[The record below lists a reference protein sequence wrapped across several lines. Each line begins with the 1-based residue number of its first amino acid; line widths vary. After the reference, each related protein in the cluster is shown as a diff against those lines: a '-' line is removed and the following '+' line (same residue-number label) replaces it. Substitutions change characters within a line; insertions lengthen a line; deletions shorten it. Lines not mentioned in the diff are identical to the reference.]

1 MVGVCCSLETR
12 AQTPAL
18 SVKIVD
24 ALKIK
29 EPSWRYIG
37 AIQTGHIPLVPSE
50 ERIIVG
56 TWRDPESPSQYVSVE
71 VYSVKNP
78 EEAAKWLEP
87 VREKHEYAGW
97 QVSALQIGDE
107 GYLSEYKSGAQFAIE
122 FRKWAV
128 VAKIAGP
135 DLGRVKQFAQC
146 VAGQINAND

>member
-1 MVGVCCSLETR
+1 MVGLFYSLEAR

-18 SVKIVD
+18 SVRISD

-29 EPSWRYIG
+29 EPNWKYIG

-50 ERIIVG
+50 EPIILG
-56 TWRDPESPSQYVSVE
+56 TWKDPKSPSQYVSVE

-87 VREKHEYAGW
+87 VRDKHVYAGW

-107 GYLSEYKSGAQFAIE
+107 GYLSEYKNGAQFEIE

-135 DLGRVKQFAQC
+135 DLDRVKQFAQC
-146 VAGQINAND
+146 VAEQINAND